1 MLALNQ
7 SYFDIEV
14 ENDEKIR
21 EIIEDSDKYEAR
33 LTNAVPC
40 TSIAE
45 EMTQP

>member
-21 EIIEDSDKYEAR
+21 EIIEDSDKCEAR
-33 LTNAVPC
+33 LPDAVPC
-40 TSIAE
+40 TSIVE